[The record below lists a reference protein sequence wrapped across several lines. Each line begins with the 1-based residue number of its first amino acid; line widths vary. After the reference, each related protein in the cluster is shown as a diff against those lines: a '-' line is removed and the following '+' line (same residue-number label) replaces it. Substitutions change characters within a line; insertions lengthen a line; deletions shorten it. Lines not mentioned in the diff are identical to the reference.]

1 MLKPKVF
8 LHNTSSYSPPI
19 NEQIVNQVVTRI
31 SEEEKVIFGSINI
44 IFMGTDE
51 HTRLNIKNL
60 GHTHETDILTFD
72 LSDSTKVNTDIYIN
86 VDVAQTNAQE
96 YNEAISHEFYR
107 LCIHGLLHMA
117 GYNDHTD
124 QEKLEMRKREDY
136 YLKVSCE
143 T

>member
-72 LSDSTKVNTDIYIN
+72 LSDSTKVNTDIYQRGCSA
-86 VDVAQTNAQE
+86 D
-96 YNEAISHEFYR
+96 
-107 LCIHGLLHMA
+107 
-117 GYNDHTD
+117 
-124 QEKLEMRKREDY
+124 KRARIQ
-136 YLKVSCE
+136 
-143 T
+143 